1 MFYFFPPSPAFHP
14 RTYFFPSS
22 PMLPSP
28 PPSCTPISPS
38 MEVVSD
44 DEIDEPERVEEGGA
58 IPIEIGIDLSSQSTS
73 SCVPAP
79 PVGHGSSL
87 LLRANLP

>member
-1 MFYFFPPSPAFHP
+1 
-14 RTYFFPSS
+14 
-22 PMLPSP
+22 
-28 PPSCTPISPS
+28 